1 MPLWGR
7 CSGAPLL
14 PSLSSVGLRRATWIK
29 GSAPQLRGIPSEI
42 RRRVSL
48 PSPPRRHSLFFH
60 HPKLSDWP
68 LTLSFAHLI
77 LSSLPSIFYVLPDK
91 CYRKKK
97 QMSAGK
103 FPCIFLLIFLSELRQ
118 GTEVTRCHYAFL
130 LPGIGKEGDRQETL
144 LAVMRLK
151 RALHKGQRTRSKKE
165 KIYNNLTI
173 PRSKPLRRSWN

>member
-1 MPLWGR
+1 MGEDAVTVPLWGR

-91 CYRKKK
+91 CYRKKSK
-97 QMSAGK
+97 CQQES
-103 FPCIFLLIFLSELRQ
+103 FLYFLVDIFVRITTGNGSDSLSLRFFVTRDRQ
-118 GTEVTRCHYAFL
+118 GR
-130 LPGIGKEGDRQETL
+130 G
-144 LAVMRLK
+144 
-151 RALHKGQRTRSKKE
+151 
-165 KIYNNLTI
+165 
-173 PRSKPLRRSWN
+173 